1 MRAATYDR
9 MGPAAEVLIVRD
21 IPTPSPGPGEVLVRI
36 VVSAINPTDVK
47 GRSGATPRVVDGY
60 QVPHMDGAGVIE
72 AVGAGVPVDRVGE
85 RVWLLLAAAGNR
97 WGTAAEYA
105 VVPADRARFLPDS
118 ASFELGAT
126 LGVPAVTAAHCLLGD
141 GPIDG
146 HHVLV
151 AGGAGAVGRFAIE
164 IGRWSGAAVATTV
177 SGPGKAAIASAAGA
191 DLVVNYRES
200 GALEQ
205 LQAWFPHVDRIVEL
219 ALGSNLDLDL
229 SVSAPGT
236 TIVTYAAD
244 GSDPVLPIRRC
255 MMTGVTLKFMLLYAV
270 PPAAFAA
277 AVGTVEAALGA
288 GALTLPPVIRYPLEE
303 IVAAQLAQE
312 AGPAGRVLVDITP

>member
-1 MRAATYDR
+1 
-9 MGPAAEVLIVRD
+9 
-21 IPTPSPGPGEVLVRI
+21 
-36 VVSAINPTDVK
+36 
-47 GRSGATPRVVDGY
+47 
-60 QVPHMDGAGVIE
+60 
-72 AVGAGVPVDRVGE
+72 
-85 RVWLLLAAAGNR
+85 
-97 WGTAAEYA
+97 
-105 VVPADRARFLPDS
+105 
-118 ASFELGAT
+118 
-126 LGVPAVTAAHCLLGD
+126 
-141 GPIDG
+141 
-146 HHVLV
+146 
-151 AGGAGAVGRFAIE
+151 
-164 IGRWSGAAVATTV
+164 V
-177 SGPGKAAIASAAGA
+177 SGPEKAAIASAAGA
-191 DLVVNYRES
+191 DLVVNYREP
-200 GALEQ
+200 GAVEQ
-205 LQAWFPHVDRIVEL
+205 MRSWAPRVDRIVEL